1 MDASVEAST
10 DEFII
15 YAMGICSAS
24 VCSSLPMA
32 DVQARMRSLE
42 TGVESRWE
50 WAELENFRLG
60 EPNPCPCNKK
70 PDTHRHYLF
79 HC

>member
-1 MDASVEAST
+1 MDFV
-10 DEFII
+10 I
-15 YAMGICSAS
+15 YAEGVCTAS

-32 DVQARMRSLE
+32 EVQKRMRAHD
-42 TGVESRWE
+42 TGISSPWE
-50 WAELENFRLG
+50 WAEAEDFATG
-60 EPNPCPCNKK
+60 HPNPCPCNKQ